1 MHALRFLEFY
11 IKRGYYYSCIK
22 KKILF
27 LSKKKR
33 KIYNTTLAKNVIFSP
48 QKKRGIYSLIP

>member
-33 KIYNTTLAKNVIFSP
+33 KIYNTTLAKNVVFSP
-48 QKKRGIYSLIP
+48 QKKNVVFAR